1 MKTVAFNGSGRNV
14 TRVLFVLAALGG
26 FYLLRRQGKSI
37 GQIAAIGTTGF
48 KAAQDLI
55 GRVAPSV
62 GSSIGAQSSQSSS
75 VATSAQI

>member
-1 MKTVAFNGSGRNV
+1 MKTVAYNGSGKNV

-48 KAAQDLI
+48 KAAQGLI
-55 GRVAPSV
+55 NRVAPSASL
-62 GSSIGAQSSQSSS
+62 GSASTES
-75 VATSAQI
+75 VASSAQI